1 MPGQTMASLAMQ
13 LVNEKLS
20 NKRLRKMLREERA
33 KALCTQT
40 QQKSKIT
47 KLSFKVEMQLQR
59 LLNKDKQI
67 AEQNK
72 ELLEL
77 RTQVAALTD
86 SLKCLKRRGRASGTK
101 NNDNKWRYEAKE
113 RADARASG
121 QKNNANEA
129 KERSDG
135 SSGGPSGRWKR
146 LTRRKITDDFN

>member
-1 MPGQTMASLAMQ
+1 MASLAMQ

-33 KALCTQT
+33 KALCTET

-67 AEQNK
+67 AEQNE

-101 NNDNKWRYEAKE
+101 NNDNKWRYIEKE
-113 RADARASG
+113 QADEPLSGASG
-121 QKNNANEA
+121 QKNNDDKWKYEA
-129 KERSDG
+129 DG
-135 SSGGPSGRWKR
+135 PSGGPSGRKR
-146 LTRRKITDDFN
+146 PKVTDGTN